1 MPNLDENGFV
11 RADPRAKALAIV
23 NCDLCDDD
31 GYRGGQVCDHIDHRE
46 AAKRGMAMV
55 RKAMGWTS

>member
-23 NCDLCDDD
+23 NCELCDDD
-31 GYRGGQVCDHIDHRE
+31 GYRGTQVCDHVDHRE

-55 RKAMGWTS
+55 RKTMGWKS